1 MAIKKGEIIKV
12 EYEGRLEDRTI
23 FDSTE
28 LQGGELLKFEVGV
41 GMMIQGF
48 DNSVIGK
55 EVGEEYE
62 IILSASE
69 AYGEIDPLLVQTISS
84 DQLPKDLDPEPGM
97 MLGVGD
103 ANGTH
108 SMAWVKE
115 VNEKSVIIDMNHPL
129 AGKTLHFKIKI
140 LETGCEPD
148 ATDAH
153 ECGCGCEPDATDAH
167 ECGCG
172 CEHN

>member
-1 MAIKKGEIIKV
+1 MGIKKGDIIKV
-12 EYEGRLEDRTI
+12 EYEGRLEDRSI

-28 LQGGELLKFEVGV
+28 LQGGEPIKFEVGER
-41 GMMIQGF
+41 MLIQGF
-48 DNSVIGK
+48 DDSVVGK
-55 EVGEEYE
+55 NVGDEFE
-62 IILSASE
+62 ITLSPSE
-69 AYGEIDPLLVQTISS
+69 GYGEIDPLLVQTVST
-84 DQLPKDLDPEPGM
+84 DQLPEDLDPEEGM

-115 VNEKSVIIDMNHPL
+115 VDKEFITLDMNHPL
-129 AGKTLHFKIKI
+129 AGKILHFKIKI

-148 ATDAH
+148 
-153 ECGCGCEPDATDAH
+153 PPDAH

>member
-1 MAIKKGEIIKV
+1 MSIKKGDIIKV

-28 LQGGELLKFEVGV
+28 LQGGEPLKFEVGV
-41 GMMIQGF
+41 RSLIQGF
-48 DNSVIGK
+48 DDSVMGK
-55 EVGEEYE
+55 NVGDEFE
-62 IILSASE
+62 ITLNASE
-69 AYGEIDPLLVQTISS
+69 AYGEIDPLLVQTVSI

-97 MLGVGD
+97 MLGLGD

-115 VNEKSVIIDMNHPL
+115 VDDEFIIIDMNHPL
-129 AGKTLHFKIKI
+129 AGKTLLFKIKI

-148 ATDAH
+148 PPNAH
-153 ECGCGCEPDATDAH
+153 ECGP
-167 ECGCG
+167 ECS

>member
-1 MAIKKGEIIKV
+1 MAIKKGDIIKV

-28 LQGGELLKFEVGV
+28 LQGGEPLKFEVGTRSL
-41 GMMIQGF
+41 IQGF
-48 DNSVIGK
+48 DESVIDK
-55 EVGEEYE
+55 EVGDTFE
-62 IILSASE
+62 ITLSASK
-69 AYGEIDPLLVQTISS
+69 AYGEIDPLLVQTVSI
-84 DQLPKDLDPEPGM
+84 DQLPEDLDPELGM

-115 VNEKSVIIDMNHPL
+115 IDEEFVKIDMNHPL

-148 ATDAH
+148 SPDAH
-153 ECGCGCEPDATDAH
+153 ECGS
-167 ECGCG
+167 ECS

>member
-1 MAIKKGEIIKV
+1 
-12 EYEGRLEDRTI
+12 
-23 FDSTE
+23 
-28 LQGGELLKFEVGV
+28 
-41 GMMIQGF
+41 
-48 DNSVIGK
+48 
-55 EVGEEYE
+55 
-62 IILSASE
+62 
-69 AYGEIDPLLVQTISS
+69 
-84 DQLPKDLDPEPGM
+84 M

-115 VNEKSVIIDMNHPL
+115 VDEEFITLDMNHPL

-148 ATDAH
+148 
-153 ECGCGCEPDATDAH
+153 PPDAH

>member
-1 MAIKKGEIIKV
+1 MAIKKGDIIKV
-12 EYEGRLEDRTI
+12 AYEGRLENRTI

-28 LQGGELLKFEVGV
+28 LQGGEPIKFEVGAR
-41 GMMIQGF
+41 MLIQGF

-55 EVGEEYE
+55 EVGDEYE
-62 IILSASE
+62 ITLSASE
-69 AYGEIDPLLVQTISS
+69 AYGEIDPLLVQTVSC

-115 VNEKSVIIDMNHPL
+115 VDEDFITIDMNHPL
-129 AGKTLHFKIKI
+129 AGKTLQFKIKI

-148 ATDAH
+148 PP
-153 ECGCGCEPDATDAH
+153 EAH

-172 CEHN
+172 CEHH

>member
-1 MAIKKGEIIKV
+1 M
-12 EYEGRLEDRTI
+12 LET
-23 FDSTE
+23 F
-28 LQGGELLKFEVGV
+28 
-41 GMMIQGF
+41 
-48 DNSVIGK
+48 
-55 EVGEEYE
+55 
-62 IILSASE
+62 E
-69 AYGEIDPLLVQTISS
+69 AYGEIDPLLVQTVSI

-115 VNEKSVIIDMNHPL
+115 VDDEFIKIDMNDEFIKIDMNHPL

-148 ATDAH
+148 PH
-153 ECGCGCEPDATDAH
+153 DAH

>member
-1 MAIKKGEIIKV
+1 MVIKNGDIIKV

-28 LQGGELLKFEVGV
+28 LQGGEPIKFEVGAR
-41 GMMIQGF
+41 MLIKGF
-48 DNSVIGK
+48 DESVVGK
-55 EVGEEYE
+55 NVGEEFE
-62 IILSASE
+62 ITLSPSE
-69 AYGEIDPLLVQTISS
+69 GYGEIDPLLVQTVSM
-84 DQLPKDLDPEPGM
+84 DQLPEDLDPEEGM

-115 VNEKSVIIDMNHPL
+115 VDEEFITLDMNHPL
-129 AGKTLHFKIKI
+129 AGKILHFKIKI

-148 ATDAH
+148 PPDAH
-153 ECGCGCEPDATDAH
+153 D
-167 ECGCG
+167 CGCG

>member
-1 MAIKKGEIIKV
+1 MAIKKGDIIKV

-28 LQGGELLKFEVGV
+28 LQGGEPLKFEVGSSV
-41 GMMIQGF
+41 LIQGF
-48 DNSVIGK
+48 DKSVIGK
-55 EVGEEYE
+55 DVGDEYD

-69 AYGEIDPLLVQTISS
+69 AYGEIDPLLVQTVNI
-84 DQLPKDLDPEPGM
+84 DQLPEDLDPEPGM

-108 SMAWVKE
+108 SMAWVK
-115 VNEKSVIIDMNHPL
+115 VVDKKFITIDMNHPL
-129 AGKTLHFKIKI
+129 AGKTLNFKIKI

-148 ATDAH
+148 
-153 ECGCGCEPDATDAH
+153 PPDAH

-172 CEHN
+172 CEHH